1 MNNFITRLIFGI
13 LYASAIVVSSF
24 LGAYYFYSLFFIF
37 MLFSLYEFLKL
48 IKLISIYPYILAVT
62 SFISAILSNNN
73 SFDIKDELIQ
83 KIIVSLFTFA
93 MFFSFISALVSSR
106 KIAIQY
112 LGKIFLSLIY
122 IIIPFS
128 LLIKIPFQNFVHDF
142 DFTIII
148 GVFILIWSNDVFAY
162 LIGKNFGKNKL
173 IERVS
178 PNKTI
183 EGFIGGFIFTF
194 IASFF
199 LSNYFDTLLS
209 YQWLALAVIISVF
222 GVLGDLIE
230 SMFKRQAELKDSSN
244 FIPGHGG
251 FLDRLDSIIFASPF
265 IFVYLFLTT

>member
-1 MNNFITRLIFGI
+1 MNNFTKRLIFGL
-13 LYASAIVVSSF
+13 LYAALIIASSF
-24 LGAYYFYSLFFIF
+24 FGSYYFYSLFFVF
-37 MLFSLYEFLKL
+37 MLFSLFEFLKL
-48 IKLISIYPYILAVT
+48 IDLKSVYPYILAIT

-73 SFDIKDELIQ
+73 TLNIEDDLIR

-93 MFFSFISALVSSR
+93 MFFTFISALISSR

-128 LLIKIPFQNFVHDF
+128 LLIKIPYLNFNHDF
-142 DFTIII
+142 DFLILI
-148 GVFILIWSNDVFAY
+148 GIFVLIWSNDVFAY

-183 EGFIGGFIFTF
+183 EGFLGGFIFTF
-194 IASFF
+194 IAGFF
-199 LSNYFDTLLS
+199 ISKYCDSLLS
-209 YQWLALAVIISVF
+209 YQWLSLAIIVSVF

-230 SMFKRQAELKDSSN
+230 SMFKRQAKLKDSSN

-251 FLDRLDSIIFASPF
+251 FLDRLDSIIFATPF